1 VRDDLLARELFLDSQ
16 ATSTVLDGRILLV
29 AV

>member
-1 VRDDLLARELFLDSQ
+1 VRDDLLARGLFLDSQ
-16 ATSTVLDGRILLV
+16 AVSAVLASRILLV